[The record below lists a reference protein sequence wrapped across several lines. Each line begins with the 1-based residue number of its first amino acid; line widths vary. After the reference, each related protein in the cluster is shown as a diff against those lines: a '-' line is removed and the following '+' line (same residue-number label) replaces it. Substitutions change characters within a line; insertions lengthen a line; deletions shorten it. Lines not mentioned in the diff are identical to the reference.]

1 MIMNLKQI
9 RILVVAAFIFIVLD
23 LVFMRVNYGMLYRRL
38 TSMSHKDSSRCTFDG
53 DLGAKLHPTNQQRL
67 INVQGSGIQP
77 KQAGFVLSYVFLLG
91 GLYWFVLR
99 EERSVQYAMLLG
111 LVIYGVYESTNYGL
125 FTKWRATPAIID
137 TLWGSTLFGVTTA
150 AVYALKAK
158 KML

>member
-23 LVFMRVNYGMLYRRL
+23 LVFMRVNYGML
-38 TSMSHKDSSRCTFDG
+38 S
-53 DLGAKLHPTNQQRL
+53 QQL
-67 INVQGSGIQP
+67 IDVQGSSIQP
-77 KQAGFVLSYVFLLG
+77 KQVGFAFSYVFLIG

-99 EERSVQYAMLLG
+99 EERSIRCAMLLG

-125 FTKWRATPAIID
+125 FTRWRAIPAIID
-137 TLWGSTLFGVTTA
+137 TLWGSALFGATTA

>member
-9 RILVVAAFIFIVLD
+9 RILVVAAVIFVVLD
-23 LVFMRVNYGMLYRRL
+23 VVFMRVNYGML
-38 TSMSHKDSSRCTFDG
+38 SR
-53 DLGAKLHPTNQQRL
+53 QL
-67 INVQGSGIQP
+67 IDVQGSSIRP

-99 EERSVQYAMLLG
+99 EERSVRCAMLLG

-125 FTKWRATPAIID
+125 FTRWRAATAIID
-137 TLWGSTLFGVTTA
+137 TLWGIALFGATTA

-158 KML
+158 HLL